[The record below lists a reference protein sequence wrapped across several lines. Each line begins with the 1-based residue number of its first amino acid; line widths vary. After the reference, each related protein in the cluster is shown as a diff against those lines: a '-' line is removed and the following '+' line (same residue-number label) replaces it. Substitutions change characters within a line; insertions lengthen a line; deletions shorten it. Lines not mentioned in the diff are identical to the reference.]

1 MADFVKKVTAKSYKI
16 YEYVKA
22 HEDEDITAADIAEG
36 LGLGKDGIKSVNAA
50 VTASFQNNKDA
61 DKNPLPLMKR
71 VEAEEEVEKE
81 DGSVVHKTIKLI
93 KLTDAGRTCTVEV
106 KE

>member
-22 HEDEDITAADIAEG
+22 HENEDITAADIADA
-36 LGLGKDGIKSVNAA
+36 LGGEYNVKSVNAA

>member
-22 HEDEDITAADIAEG
+22 HENEDITAADIAAG
-36 LGLGKDGIKSVNAA
+36 LGGEPYNVKSVNAA
-50 VTASFQNNKDA
+50 ITASFQNNKDE
-61 DKNPLPLMKR
+61 DKNPMPLMKR
-71 VEAEEEVEKE
+71 VEAEEEVQKE
-81 DGSVVHKTIKLI
+81 DGSIVHKTIKLI
-93 KLTDAGRTCTVEV
+93 KLTEAGRTCTVEV